1 MRFEGKRAA
10 VLGLGSSGEAAAK
23 LLCRE
28 GARVTVLDSGTP
40 DPVRASGLAALGMTL
55 VLGER
60 ANTVPGD
67 YDLAVVSPGIAP
79 AAPLFRR
86 FVTRGT
92 PLVGELELAFQ
103 CCRRPV
109 IAITGTN
116 GKTTTTQLIERV
128 LNQAGVRT
136 VACGNIGRPLSDAL
150 LEQERLDR
158 FTLEVSSFQ
167 LETIQTFRPEVA
179 VWLNLT
185 PDHLDR
191 YRDMDE
197 YRQAKLRVFE
207 NQTAAD
213 FAVVNLADALPPLGA
228 RRITF
233 SASMPGGDFWS
244 KGDNL
249 YHGDRHILSLRDT
262 GLRGVHNLEN
272 VMATLGVA
280 LALGLDLAAAAEAI
294 KSYRPLPHRCEPV
307 GERAGVTF
315 INDSKATNLDAMA
328 KALESAEQPIV
339 LIAGG
344 KDKGFGYEPLRDLAA
359 RKVKRAVLI
368 GEMAPAIEAAWLDR
382 VPCLRAAT
390 LAEAVRAAA
399 GAASA
404 GDVVLFSPGTSSF
417 DMFKSYADRGDQF
430 RRIVQELP
438 REDDETFP

>member
-1 MRFEGKRAA
+1 MRFKGKRVA

-23 LLCRE
+23 LLRRQ

-40 DPVRASGLAALGMTL
+40 DPDRARGLAALGLTL

-60 ANTVPGD
+60 ADAAPGD
-67 YDLAVVSPGIAP
+67 YDLAVASPGIDP
-79 AAPLFRR
+79 KAPLFRN
-86 FVTRGT
+86 FAARGV
-92 PLVGELELAFQ
+92 PVIGELELGFQ

-116 GKTTTTQLIERV
+116 GKTTTTQLVARV
-128 LNQAGVRT
+128 LNQAGMRT

-150 LEQERLDR
+150 QEQAHLDR
-158 FTLEVSSFQ
+158 FTVEVSSFQ
-167 LETIQTFRPEVA
+167 LETIQTFRPQVA

-197 YRQAKLRVFE
+197 YRLAKLRLFE
-207 NQTAAD
+207 NQVETD
-213 FAVVNLADALPPLGA
+213 LAVVNFGDALPPLRA

-233 SASMPGGDFWS
+233 SASVPGGDFWS
-244 KGDNL
+244 KGDSL
-249 YHGDRHILSLRDT
+249 YCGDRYILSLRDT
-262 GLRGVHNLEN
+262 SLRGVHNVEN
-272 VMATLGVA
+272 VMAALGVA
-280 LALGLDLAAAAEAI
+280 LALGLDLQAAGEAI

-315 INDSKATNLDAMA
+315 VNDSKATNLDALA
-328 KALESAEQPIV
+328 KALESATQPVV
-339 LIAGG
+339 LIVGG

-359 RKVKRAVLI
+359 QKVKRAVLI
-368 GEMAPAIEAAWLDR
+368 GEMAPAIEKAWLDR

-390 LAEAVRAAA
+390 LAEAVRLAAFS
-399 GAASA
+399 ASA
-404 GDVVLFSPGTSSF
+404 GDIVLFSPGTSSF

-430 RRIVQELP
+430 RRIVQELA
-438 REDDETFP
+438 T

>member
-23 LLCRE
+23 LLWRE

-40 DPVRASGLAALGMTL
+40 DPDRAGGLAALGLTL

-60 ANTVPGD
+60 ANAAPGNN
-67 YDLAVVSPGIAP
+67 YDLAVVSPGIDP
-79 AAPLFRR
+79 KAPLFRNFLAQR
-86 FVTRGT
+86 TSLT
-92 PLVGELELAFQ
+92 GELELAFQ

-116 GKTTTTQLIERV
+116 GKTTTTQLVERV

-136 VACGNIGRPLSDAL
+136 LACGNIGRPLSDAL
-150 LEQERLDR
+150 QEQEHLDR
-158 FTLEVSSFQ
+158 FTVEVSSFQ
-167 LETIQTFRPEVA
+167 LETIQTFRPQVA

-197 YRQAKLRVFE
+197 YRLAKLRIFE
-207 NQTAAD
+207 NQTETD
-213 FAVVNLADALPPLGA
+213 FAVVNLGDALPPLRA

-233 SASMPGGDFWS
+233 SASVPGGDFWR
-244 KGDNL
+244 KGDSL
-249 YHGDRHILSLRDT
+249 YHGDRYILSLRDT
-262 GLRGVHNLEN
+262 YLRGVHNVEN

-280 LALGLDLAAAAEAI
+280 LALGLDLAAAAEAVR
-294 KSYRPLPHRCEPV
+294 SYRPLPHRCELV

-315 INDSKATNLDAMA
+315 VNDSKATNLDALA
-328 KALESAEQPIV
+328 KALESATQPVV

-368 GEMAPAIEAAWLDR
+368 GEMAPAIEKAWLDR

-390 LAEAVRAAA
+390 LGEAVRLAAFS
-399 GAASA
+399 ASA

-430 RRIVQELP
+430 RQIVQELS
-438 REDDETFP
+438 T

>member
-23 LLCRE
+23 LLWRE
-28 GARVTVLDSGTP
+28 GARVTVLDSGAP
-40 DPVRASGLAALGMTL
+40 DPDRASGLVSLGLTL

-60 ANTVPGD
+60 ANTAPGD
-67 YDLAVVSPGIAP
+67 YDLAVASPGIDPGAS
-79 AAPLFRR
+79 LFRSFPAR
-86 FVTRGT
+86 RI
-92 PLVGELELAFQ
+92 PLIGELELAFQ

-116 GKTTTTQLIERV
+116 GKTTTTQLVERV
-128 LNQAGVRT
+128 LNRSGVRT

-150 LEQERLDR
+150 QEEEHLDW

-167 LETIQTFRPEVA
+167 LETIQTFRPQVA

-197 YRQAKLRVFE
+197 YRLAKLRIFE
-207 NQTAAD
+207 NQTETD
-213 FAVVNLADALPPLGA
+213 FAIVNLGDPLPPLRA

-233 SASMPGGDFWS
+233 SASVPGGDFWS
-244 KGDNL
+244 KGDSL
-249 YHGDRHILSLRDT
+249 YRGDRYILSLRET
-262 GLRGVHNLEN
+262 CLRGVHNVEN

-280 LALGLDLAAAAEAI
+280 LALGLDLESAAEAI

-315 INDSKATNLDAMA
+315 VNDSKATNLDALA
-328 KALESAEQPIV
+328 KALESATQPVV

-368 GEMAPAIEAAWLDR
+368 GEMAPAIEKAWLDR

-390 LAEAVRAAA
+390 LADAVRLAAFS
-399 GAASA
+399 ASA

-438 REDDETFP
+438 T

>member
-1 MRFEGKRAA
+1 MRFKGKRAA

-23 LLCRE
+23 LLWRE
-28 GARVTVLDSGTP
+28 GARVTVFDSGTP
-40 DPVRASGLAALGMTL
+40 DPGRASGLAALGLTL
-55 VLGER
+55 VLGEG
-60 ANTVPGD
+60 ANAAPGD
-67 YDLAVVSPGIAP
+67 YDLAVVSPGIDP
-79 AAPLFRR
+79 EAPLFRHVLAR
-86 FVTRGT
+86 QI
-92 PLVGELELAFQ
+92 PLIGELELAFQ

-116 GKTTTTQLIERV
+116 GKTTTTQLVERV

-150 LEQERLDR
+150 QDQEHLDR
-158 FTLEVSSFQ
+158 FTVEVSSFQ
-167 LETIQTFRPEVA
+167 LETIQTFRPQVA

-191 YRDMDE
+191 YRAMDE
-197 YRQAKLRVFE
+197 YRLAKLRVFE
-207 NQTAAD
+207 NQTETD
-213 FAVVNLADALPPLGA
+213 FAVVNLGDALPPLRA

-233 SASMPGGDFWS
+233 SASAPGGDFWS
-244 KGDNL
+244 KGDSV
-249 YHGDRHILSLRDT
+249 YHVDRYILSLGDT
-262 GLRGVHNLEN
+262 YLRGVHNVEN

-294 KSYRPLPHRCEPV
+294 KSYRPLPHRCELV
-307 GERAGVTF
+307 GDRAGVTF
-315 INDSKATNLDAMA
+315 VNDSKATNLDALA
-328 KALESAEQPIV
+328 KALESATQPVV

-368 GEMAPAIEAAWLDR
+368 GEMAPAIEKAWLDR

-390 LAEAVRAAA
+390 LAEAVRLAAFS
-399 GAASA
+399 ASA

-430 RRIVQELP
+430 RQIVQELV
-438 REDDETFP
+438 T